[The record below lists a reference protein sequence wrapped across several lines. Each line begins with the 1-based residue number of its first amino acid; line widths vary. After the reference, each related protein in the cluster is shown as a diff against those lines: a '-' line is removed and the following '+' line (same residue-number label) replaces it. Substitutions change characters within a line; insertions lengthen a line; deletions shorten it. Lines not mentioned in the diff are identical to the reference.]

1 MKLYLVWGKATML
14 LYEKLFEMLSA
25 EIPQTLLSS
34 VDLNFMVLKF
44 GDVGRRDS
52 EWSI

>member
-1 MKLYLVWGKATML
+1 ML

-34 VDLNFMVLKF
+34 ADLHFMVLKF
-44 GDVGRRDS
+44 GDVGSRDS
-52 EWSI
+52 ERSI